1 MAAANKTSGTKGT
14 EGIEE
19 YKSGENK
26 VGPFLPKAPGYA
38 PLVDDI
44 TGLQPLLNRPGQ
56 AQFQPGAL
64 LGPAKPPSFFVE
76 STYDPSLITKAA
88 EAYMMRRNQ

>member
-1 MAAANKTSGTKGT
+1 MAAANKTSGTNETEAYKG
-14 EGIEE
+14 E
-19 YKSGENK
+19 ENK

-44 TGLQPLLNRPGQ
+44 TELQSLLNQPGQ
-56 AQFQPGAL
+56 AQLQPGAL